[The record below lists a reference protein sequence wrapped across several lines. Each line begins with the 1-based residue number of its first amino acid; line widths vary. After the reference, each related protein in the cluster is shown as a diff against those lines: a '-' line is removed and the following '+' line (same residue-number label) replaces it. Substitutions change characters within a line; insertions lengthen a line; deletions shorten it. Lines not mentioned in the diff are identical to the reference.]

1 MPAPDRGPMQI
12 LQQYT
17 KTLTFCTIYIVL
29 SGGMINF
36 NKFLVHKGR
45 FPHPMALTAIHMFAN
60 LVLTGI
66 ILCVRPS
73 LMPGVEKCKGRLM
86 DLYKYLIPIGCF
98 FAMMLYGS
106 NKAYL
111 YCSVAFLQFM
121 KEANV
126 VLIFLFS
133 ALAGLQ
139 VVNRQRLL
147 VICWVI
153 LGSSMCVSGE
163 LHFVFIGFAIQGVSQ
178 LAECMRA
185 VIAEMVLT
193 GRDFRLDPLSYT
205 FFVAPV
211 CLAVLAVGTA
221 VTWDPAI
228 PADVAT
234 WWPCLIPNACLAVCL
249 NVAIASVIQ
258 ETSAVGFV
266 ITGMVKDIALVCFS
280 SAFFHETI
288 TYYQWLA
295 FMVTLSGVF
304 FWSYMNIAP
313 ESQTIAL
320 FEKMLMIGH
329 GRYPGQSLAHK
340 AHVKMDETTPI
351 SQNTIQKTV

>member
-1 MPAPDRGPMQI
+1 MSADGMQALRTGTLCAVYI
-12 LQQYT
+12 L
-17 KTLTFCTIYIVL
+17 L
-29 SGGMINF
+29 SGGLINF
-36 NKFLVHKGR
+36 NKYLMHKGR
-45 FPHPMALTAIHMFAN
+45 FPHPMFLTAVHMLASM
-60 LVLTGI
+60 VLTS
-66 ILCVRPS
+66 LTYLVRPS
-73 LMPGVEKCKGRLM
+73 AMPGVEKCKGKVM
-86 DLYKYLIPIGCF
+86 QLYKYLVPIGIL
-98 FAMMLYGS
+98 FAVMLYGS

-126 VLIFLFS
+126 VLVFIFS

-139 VVNRQRLL
+139 IVNRQRLF

-185 VIAEMVLT
+185 VIAELVLT
-193 GRDFRLDPLSYT
+193 GSGFRLDPLSYT

-211 CLAVLAVGTA
+211 CLAVLAVGTI

-228 PADVAT
+228 PADIAT
-234 WWPCLIPNACLAVCL
+234 WWPCLIPNACIAVCL

-280 SAFFHETI
+280 SVFFHETI
-288 TYYQWLA
+288 THMQWLA

-304 FWSYMNIAP
+304 FWSYMKIAP
-313 ESQTIAL
+313 ESRTIAA
-320 FEKMLMIGH
+320 FERLLMVGH
-329 GRYPGQSLAHK
+329 GPFPGESLAQK
-340 AHVKMDETTPI
+340 APAKADESTPI
-351 SQNTIQKTV
+351 ATGAVQKAV

>member
-1 MPAPDRGPMQI
+1 MSTPDGGPLGI
-12 LQQYT
+12 LRRYT
-17 KTLTFCTIYIVL
+17 KTIAFCTLYIVL
-29 SGGMINF
+29 SGGLINF

-45 FPHPMALTAIHMFAN
+45 FPYPMALTAIHMLTS
-60 LVLTGI
+60 LVLTSI
-66 ILCVRPS
+66 ILCVRPA

-86 DLYKYLIPIGCF
+86 DLYKYLVPIGCF
-98 FAMMLYGS
+98 FAAMLYGS
-106 NKAYL
+106 NRAYM

-139 VVNRQRLL
+139 VVNRQRLF

-163 LHFVFIGFAIQGVSQ
+163 MHFVFIGFALQGLSQ

-185 VIAEMVLT
+185 VLAEMVLT
-193 GRDFRLDPLSYT
+193 GNDLRLDPLSYT

-211 CLAVLAVGTA
+211 CLVVLAVGTI

-266 ITGMVKDIALVCFS
+266 IVGMVKDIALVCFS
-280 SAFFHETI
+280 SIFFHETI
-288 TYYQWLA
+288 TYWQKLA

-304 FWSYMNIAP
+304 FWSYMKIAP
-313 ESQTIAL
+313 ESRTIAA
-320 FEKMLMIGH
+320 FERMLMV
-329 GRYPGQSLAHK
+329 GRGPFPGQSLAQSALAK
-340 AHVKMDETTPI
+340 AGETTPI
-351 SQNTIQKTV
+351 ARGTVEKAV

>member
-1 MPAPDRGPMQI
+1 MLIPERGLLGM
-12 LQQYT
+12 LRHYT
-17 KTLTFCTIYIVL
+17 KTLTYCTLYIVL
-29 SGGMINF
+29 SGGLINF
-36 NKFLVHKGR
+36 NKFLMHKGR
-45 FPHPMALTAIHMFAN
+45 FPHPMALTAIHMFTN
-60 LVLTGI
+60 LVLTGRGPRLI
-66 ILCVRPS
+66 VNVKPS

-86 DLYKYLIPIGCF
+86 DLYKYLVPIGCF
-98 FAMMLYGS
+98 FAVMLYGS
-106 NKAYL
+106 NRAYM

-126 VLIFLFS
+126 VLVFIFS

-139 VVNRQRLL
+139 IVNRQRLF

-185 VIAEMVLT
+185 VIAELVLT
-193 GRDFRLDPLSYT
+193 GSGFRLDPLSYT

-211 CLAVLAVGTA
+211 CLAVLAVGTI

-228 PADVAT
+228 PADIAT
-234 WWPCLIPNACLAVCL
+234 WWPCLIPNACIAVCL

-280 SAFFHETI
+280 SVFFHETI
-288 TYYQWLA
+288 THMQWLA

-304 FWSYMNIAP
+304 FWSYMKIAP
-313 ESQTIAL
+313 ESRESPRPEA
-320 FEKMLMIGH
+320 ERDAGV
-329 GRYPGQSLAHK
+329 QSREE
-340 AHVKMDETTPI
+340 VPTC
-351 SQNTIQKTV
+351 